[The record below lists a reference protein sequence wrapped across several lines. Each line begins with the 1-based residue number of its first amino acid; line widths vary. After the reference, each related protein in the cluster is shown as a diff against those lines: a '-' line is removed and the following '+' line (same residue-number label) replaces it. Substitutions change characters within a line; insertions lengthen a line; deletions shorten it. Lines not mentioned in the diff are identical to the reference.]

1 MKRTYDYYEVNIPHD
16 CSSDPEERGQLAFI
30 TAEVGVRIYALPC
43 VWKVLSDDGETVKVC
58 RIRNKR
64 PVKA

>member
-16 CSSDPEERGQLAFI
+16 CSSEPEERGQLAFME
-30 TAEVGVRIYALPC
+30 AEERAKLYAIPC
-43 VWKVLSDDGETVKVC
+43 LWRVVEDDGETVKVC